1 MLIIGINPV
10 LETLD
15 FDAGR
20 INKIFLLEGIDNSRI
35 NKIVELAKKKNIK
48 VERKNRAYF
57 DSIIDKKDKSGGIS
71 QGVIAEAKEF
81 EYYELKKLLE
91 DTKDKKEALIV
102 ILDEIQ
108 DPHNLGAIMRTCA
121 SVKADGVVIS
131 EKNSAKVNHTV
142 MKASAG
148 AINFLK
154 ISLSGNIYK
163 AIEMIK
169 QSEFFVFGTSLK
181 NSKDIYG
188 IKMSGRCAV
197 VFGGESKGIRANIVR
212 LCDELINIPIPGKTE
227 SLNVSVSAGVVLY
240 EILRQRNPK

>member
-1 MLIIGINPV
+1 MLITGIMPV
-10 LETLD
+10 LATLD
-15 FDAGR
+15 YDSSR
-20 INKIFLLEGIDNSRI
+20 IEKIIILEGTDNSRI
-35 NKIVELAKKKNIK
+35 EKIIALAAKKNIP
-48 VERKNRAYF
+48 VERRKRPYF
-57 DSIIDKKDKSGGIS
+57 DSIIDKKDKSEGIS

-81 EYYELKKLLE
+81 EYYDLRKILE
-91 DTKDKKEALIV
+91 DCKDKKDALIV

-108 DPHNLGAIMRTCA
+108 DPHNLGAVMRTCA
-121 SVKADGVVIS
+121 AVNADGVVIS

-148 AINFLK
+148 AIKSLK

-181 NSKDIYG
+181 DSKSMYDV
-188 IKMSGRCAV
+188 KMDCRAAV

-212 LCDELINIPIPGKTE
+212 LCDELVKIPIPGNVE
-227 SLNVSVSAGVVLY
+227 SLNVSVSAGVILY
-240 EILRQRNPK
+240 EILRQRKE